1 MARAVVTPF
10 DVRMVAETRSRPSTP
25 SLLVQLGA
33 HAAARFAGRLAALK
47 LVPAHAA
54 MIEILAAKPGMSQCA
69 LAELL
74 GTIPSRMV
82 TYVDE
87 LEGKGLLKRRPHKND
102 RRNNALFLTKAGHA
116 AYRASF
122 RVAQQNQQALLA
134 GLSTQQQTQLA
145 ELLRIVANQ
154 QGLASGPVLVSP
166 RKRRVMQH
174 DVEFQ
179 DEHLDATSGSSA
191 KDASGWMSSP

>member
-10 DVRMVAETRSRPSTP
+10 DVRIVSEKKSRPSTP

-47 LVPAHAA
+47 LAPAHAA

-82 TYVDE
+82 AYVDE
-87 LEGKGLLKRRPHKND
+87 LESKGLLERRPHKND

-122 RVAQQNQQALLA
+122 RVARENQQAL
-134 GLSTQQQTQLA
+134 
-145 ELLRIVANQ
+145 
-154 QGLASGPVLVSP
+154 
-166 RKRRVMQH
+166 
-174 DVEFQ
+174 
-179 DEHLDATSGSSA
+179 
-191 KDASGWMSSP
+191 